1 MRQNGEELEEVE
13 SSIRFFLE
21 GCGRKVSH
29 RMSEREEMV
38 DSLKYLRERKYFLTD
53 VKLRVLKRNVATA
66 IWLRVM
72 VVELLRKE
80 TTQGKRCD
88 NRSSIKVRG
97 NKNILE
103 RMEERRSTRNIR
115 KKQGAGSK
123 LSYPAPFGR
132 LLRPA

>member
-1 MRQNGEELEEVE
+1 
-13 SSIRFFLE
+13 
-21 GCGRKVSH
+21 
-29 RMSEREEMV
+29 MSEREEMV
-38 DSLKYLRERKYFLTD
+38 DSLKYLRERRYFLTD

-103 RMEERRSTRNIR
+103 RMEEDESRVIMGRTTTAATDR
-115 KKQGAGSK
+115 KEENERHYGVGEREDLVSVTLPYSMQKRGPP
-123 LSYPAPFGR
+123 LY
-132 LLRPA
+132 